1 MPQYPDGTRIHKAE
15 WDRLLEAIPSS
26 YSMWKDGTTYRAEC
40 NFAGGTDYS
49 SLDATTVLQ
58 NAGALGGKILLKAGT
73 YVFNTPPVIPEDVSV
88 VIEGEGIDATILK
101 AGTDGMDPLILA
113 KSKYCVFRNLTVDG
127 DGKAVNVFAAV
138 VQTAGKTMDF
148 CLLDNCKIRNSKVGV
163 NGWVLIA
170 WDQTDTFSIK
180 NFTLQNSIVE
190 GPSSAA
196 QDSAAFTNVDT
207 LFLANSVFRNMTH
220 PVNVYIT
227 HRSFLD
233 NLVFDTFGAYASLVF
248 DDNNYVSVRDCD
260 FTNAAQPIY
269 VDKTK
274 KVVFDGA
281 LFSGSALP
289 ILYIQAGVGAH
300 IKFLNCFVPQIVI
313 KDTTAEIASLDV
325 NNCTMVAPADAGG
338 IVNFVGAGGS
348 TISNVKI
355 QNCDIDETLNT
366 RHICGVN
373 AWTIT
378 NWQEQGNSF
387 VNRRG
392 VWNTTIGAGVRIIGN
407 IGYNPKGN
415 IVTPWTNGAGLLGD
429 SAEALNNPVSDALY
443 TVSESPKLVIL
454 TNCGGISEV
463 QIDGT
468 TLTNMTTQDPQIYQ
482 LNPGQTIHVVWTVTT
497 PHGEVYAQ

>member
-1 MPQYPDGTRIHKAE
+1 
-15 WDRLLEAIPSS
+15 
-26 YSMWKDGTTYRAEC
+26 
-40 NFAGGTDYS
+40 
-49 SLDATTVLQ
+49 
-58 NAGALGGKILLKAGT
+58 
-73 YVFNTPPVIPEDVSV
+73 
-88 VIEGEGIDATILK
+88 
-101 AGTDGMDPLILA
+101 
-113 KSKYCVFRNLTVDG
+113 
-127 DGKAVNVFAAV
+127 
-138 VQTAGKTMDF
+138 
-148 CLLDNCKIRNSKVGV
+148 
-163 NGWVLIA
+163 
-170 WDQTDTFSIK
+170 
-180 NFTLQNSIVE
+180 
-190 GPSSAA
+190 
-196 QDSAAFTNVDT
+196 
-207 LFLANSVFRNMTH
+207 
-220 PVNVYIT
+220 
-227 HRSFLD
+227 
-233 NLVFDTFGAYASLVF
+233 
-248 DDNNYVSVRDCD
+248 
-260 FTNAAQPIY
+260 
-269 VDKTK
+269 
-274 KVVFDGA
+274 
-281 LFSGSALP
+281 
-289 ILYIQAGVGAH
+289 
-300 IKFLNCFVPQIVI
+300 
-313 KDTTAEIASLDV
+313 
-325 NNCTMVAPADAGG
+325 MVAPADAGG